1 MAESENQKV
10 VFVTDDSAVKSGGKL
25 DPTDMAILE
34 EAKAGDVV
42 PITSMEQFEA
52 LGKALSETLD
62 YFQAMVRASMTLTQ
76 AKMVRKLRADDR
88 LSWRGVARRCHSL
101 VLVGF
106 WRGWELWDPPSN
118 QMMGIA
124 LCERA
129 AQLLGENYREAPWN

>member
-1 MAESENQKV
+1 MESENEKRA
-10 VFVTDDSAVKSGGKL
+10 FVTNDSAVKNGGKL

-34 EAKAGDVV
+34 EAKAGGGV
-42 PITSMEQFEA
+42 PITSMEQLEDLA
-52 LGKALSETLD
+52 RGLSETLD
-62 YFQAMVRASMTLTQ
+62 YFQAMVRASMTTAQ
-76 AKMVRKLRADDR
+76 AKMVRKLRTDDR

-101 VLVGF
+101 VLVGL

-129 AQLLGENYREAPWN
+129 AQLLGENHEQPPWN